1 MYLLKKIIPFTIIY
15 CTCTL
20 QAKLLNFMAAKGC
33 DFIRFLQV
41 TFTMFKT

>member
-1 MYLLKKIIPFTIIY
+1 MHLLKKIIPFTIIY
-15 CTCTL
+15 CTL

-33 DFIRFLQV
+33 DFICFLQV